1 MFRWGAIALTTFAV
15 LTSTCRLASACAI
28 ALQDVHLLL
37 GESDDGTV
45 WARLHMQR
53 RDPKSEQGRRLR
65 WEVTGRVELIPS
77 DGGSP
82 REVRGLGPIRWS
94 LTEPQPANVIVPLAS
109 RLEVLLGKITLRGF
123 RRPSEV
129 TILDCEG
136 AKTCGRWR
144 LAAGPG
150 TLALVQAGAGRAIP
164 VELPAAFVK
173 AAAVQ
178 DGEASAGSTQE
189 MREALAIAGIS
200 EYQLATR
207 VVRVFNLA
215 AGDYYS
221 TYGVEN
227 APDHTDPKPGKPLRC
242 GHGPCPAIHFTM
254 HHGAHLEIADLRG
267 DP

>member
-1 MFRWGAIALTTFAV
+1 MTVTVTVIGALVRW
-15 LTSTCRLASACAI
+15 CA
-28 ALQDVHLLL
+28 
-37 GESDDGTV
+37 
-45 WARLHMQR
+45 
-53 RDPKSEQGRRLR
+53 
-65 WEVTGRVELIPS
+65 
-77 DGGSP
+77 
-82 REVRGLGPIRWS
+82 
-94 LTEPQPANVIVPLAS
+94 
-109 RLEVLLGKITLRGF
+109 
-123 RRPSEV
+123 
-129 TILDCEG
+129 
-136 AKTCGRWR
+136 GRWR

-150 TLALVQAGAGRAIP
+150 TLALVQAGAGRTIP